1 MRFLFC
7 IIMFLVGIQTQAD
20 IGKDMALLT
29 QKRLLLEEV
38 SLEMQKKS
46 ERLQQEIDVLEEKLQ
61 ESKNAQLKE
70 RLKIA
75 TVENQLR
82 EYSDVKSIDS
92 QALKM
97 VGTMAELELLH
108 TDVKSFMSRFRQ
120 SVYFKK
126 SWQEALDDLEVLY
139 RRQQMAAYQ
148 VRLGQLLEKLIFES
162 NQVEYAFETV
172 HLEGPAETVEM
183 LRLGHWMSIA
193 KTPQAYWLY
202 SARGEFEKR
211 EDLKGILDPL
221 IPQMKS
227 RTLSFIPQ
235 DLLDLKKVELAK

>member
-7 IIMFLVGIQTQAD
+7 IIMFLVGIQAQAD

-202 SARGEFEKR
+202 NARGEFEKR
-211 EDLKGILDPL
+211 EDLKGILGPL
-221 IPQMKS
+221 IPQVKS